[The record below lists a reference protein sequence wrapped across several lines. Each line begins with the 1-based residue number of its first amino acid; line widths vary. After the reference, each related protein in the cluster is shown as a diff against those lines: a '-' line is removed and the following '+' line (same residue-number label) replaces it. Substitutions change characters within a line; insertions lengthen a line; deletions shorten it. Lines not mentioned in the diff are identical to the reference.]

1 MSKIR
6 VSASSRERSE
16 QGLAS
21 QKRSGP
27 KSQFHRFDNASD
39 GGADEIALT
48 HAAGGF
54 EPTEPHIA
62 GRDFPMNAISV
73 KSTVEMV

>member
-21 QKRSGP
+21 QKRSGL
-27 KSQFHRFDNASD
+27 KSQFYRFDNASD

-48 HAAGGF
+48 AAGGF
-54 EPTEPHIA
+54 EPTEPHVA